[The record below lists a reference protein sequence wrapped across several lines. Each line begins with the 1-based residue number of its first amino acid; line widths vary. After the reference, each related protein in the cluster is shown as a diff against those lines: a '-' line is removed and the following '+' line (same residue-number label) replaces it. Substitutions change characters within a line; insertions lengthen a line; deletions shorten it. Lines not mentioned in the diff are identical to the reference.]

1 MLALLKLIQGFCCS
15 FDTKTQG
22 MMATVEA
29 HKRAYLY
36 FQKDGIDNQTYH
48 REFMAHIETI
58 ETYGGFGAI
67 GVVPSI
73 LETTLK
79 AMEAEGTIADA
90 DNPTQADLKKAT
102 EKFREEYLAALFL
115 SGANSARYES
125 LREHLSNLYA
135 MGDDKYPKTV
145 VACLAMLDRYSNKA
159 TARGRPHRAQFA
171 RANPFH
177 HATIIGPG
185 MDLGADLADPLMAV
199 DRVTHRE
206 GLVRVKG
213 HGLLQVNVLAC
224 GGGVDGHE
232 RMPMRR
238 TGDDHGVDVL
248 PGQQVPVVVVAFGR
262 RLVFRQNLFPARTGH
277 VANSGDHH
285 IRMLG
290 AILQVGAP
298 HAVDADD
305 PKIDAL
311 TGSGGAVRAEGGRRG
326 NDRESQRGSCRCLE
340 ELAPG

>member
-1 MLALLKLIQGFCCS
+1 MGDDDDKKEHKPQTNNNGSGGRRRWNNKRGGSSNNYKFKGKTKEIEDDIFDLGGTHDAALFARSLKNISDYIQLKYNNDVSETVRNMKALTIAIPDPPKPKKDATGNTIPVSDTDFYLWKRKHSKAQDRADLYDEHMKNAYTLIFHQCSPALKTELEGSPNFETIRSTQDVLALLKLIQGFCCS

-102 EKFREEYLAALFL
+102 EKVREEYLAALFL

-125 LREHLSNLYA
+125 LR
-135 MGDDKYPKTV
+135 
-145 VACLAMLDRYSNKA
+145 
-159 TARGRPHRAQFA
+159 
-171 RANPFH
+171 
-177 HATIIGPG
+177 
-185 MDLGADLADPLMAV
+185 
-199 DRVTHRE
+199 
-206 GLVRVKG
+206 
-213 HGLLQVNVLAC
+213 
-224 GGGVDGHE
+224 
-232 RMPMRR
+232 
-238 TGDDHGVDVL
+238 
-248 PGQQVPVVVVAFGR
+248 
-262 RLVFRQNLFPARTGH
+262 
-277 VANSGDHH
+277 
-285 IRMLG
+285 
-290 AILQVGAP
+290 
-298 HAVDADD
+298 
-305 PKIDAL
+305 
-311 TGSGGAVRAEGGRRG
+311 
-326 NDRESQRGSCRCLE
+326 
-340 ELAPG
+340 